1 MLTSTMREVCIDCGT
16 SWGVTMTPR
25 EVVRCTPCATP
36 RPWKWPL
43 RYWQARVWNFRP
55 DRYATYRSPEWWDAQ
70 TSRKDL
76 AVAIEFA
83 HELPQECGS

>member
-25 EVVRCTPCATP
+25 EIVRCTPCATP

-55 DRYATYRSPEWWDAQ
+55 DRYATYRSSEWWDAQ

-83 HELPQECGS
+83 RELPQECGS